1 MTFTIREATRA
12 GRANKPN
19 TRDFA
24 MKKHLPKLPPN
35 FVDPITGYAPTN
47 EVQMSG
53 LLGLLHQMGS
63 VKWEKVPLLL
73 PNNELSGKMANELL
87 ARTMMCGEYQLF
99 WNSDQEMRVWGAM
112 PADLICFSE
121 GNQTVAII
129 ENKIGSSFTGVRNDP
144 AVSQLAKQLDF
155 LLGCKFSTRALILL
169 STTELFN
176 RGLYRNELASALNHA
191 KRDKNVTGYLMRWE
205 DVLVAVD

>member
-1 MTFTIREATRA
+1 MRKR
-12 GRANKPN
+12 
-19 TRDFA
+19 
-24 MKKHLPKLPPN
+24 LPELPPR
-35 FVDPITGYAPTN
+35 FVDPFTGYAPTN
-47 EVQMSG
+47 EVQMRG
-53 LLGLLHQMGS
+53 LLGLFHQMGR
-63 VKWEKVPLLL
+63 VRWEKVPLLL
-73 PNNELSGKMANELL
+73 PSNKPSGQMAD
-87 ARTMMCGEYQLF
+87 AVFAHTVMCGEYQLF
-99 WNSDQEMRVWGAM
+99 WNSDQEIRVWGAM

-121 GNQTVAII
+121 GNHTAAII

-191 KRDKNVTGYLMRWE
+191 ERDKNVTGYLMRWE
-205 DVLVAVD
+205 DVLLAVD